1 MRMTLK
7 NINNEVVK
15 KLKQAGVD
23 SPQLEANII
32 LTFATGMNMEKL
44 FLNAD
49 RSINQKKIDLIEK
62 LTSRKTKGE
71 PTAYITKNSYF
82 YSLEFHVNKNT
93 LIPRPETE
101 QLVSESLKLI
111 QENNYYKILDLC
123 CGSGCIGIS
132 ILKNSK
138 NKVEISFS
146 DISKEALEV
155 CKKNIKKHKVNRYSK
170 ILNQDL
176 YGKDSKKY
184 DLIVSNP
191 PYVSKKDFIK
201 LEKNI
206 INFEPRLALIS
217 DKNGIYHLEK
227 IILESQK
234 NLKIGGSLIV
244 EVGASQASKVIK
256 IFKKVGFNDIVVSK
270 DLNKIDRIIS
280 AKWTK

>member
-1 MRMTLK
+1 MTLAC
-7 NINNEVVK
+7 NPELTLLTNM
-15 KLKQAGVD
+15 AAS
-23 SPQLEANII
+23 SPIV
-32 LTFATGMNMEKL
+32 GG
-44 FLNAD
+44 
-49 RSINQKKIDLIEK
+49 
-62 LTSRKTKGE
+62 TSMALAESCVMIG
-71 PTAYITKNSYF
+71 
-82 YSLEFHVNKNT
+82 
-93 LIPRPETE
+93 
-101 QLVSESLKLI
+101 SEGG
-111 QENNYYKILDLC
+111 KILRC
-123 CGSGCIGIS
+123 HPR
-132 ILKNSK
+132 
-138 NKVEISFS
+138 
-146 DISKEALEV
+146 
-155 CKKNIKKHKVNRYSK
+155 KKNIKKHKVNRYSK

-176 YGKDSKKY
+176 YGKNSKKY